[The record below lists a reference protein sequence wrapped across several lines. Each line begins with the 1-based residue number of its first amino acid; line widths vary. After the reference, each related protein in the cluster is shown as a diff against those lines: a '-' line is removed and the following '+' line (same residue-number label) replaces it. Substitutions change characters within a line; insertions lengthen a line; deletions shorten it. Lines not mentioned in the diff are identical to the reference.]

1 MIASLT
7 GTVQV
12 IHPLLVVVVVN
23 GIGYEVHVPQEV
35 SEKAGKDPLTLH
47 THQIFR
53 EDDQLLYGFLDLRVK
68 QFFRLLID
76 KVQGVGPKIAL
87 TLLDRVGVESLQGL
101 IAAKDVDGIS
111 KIKGI
116 GKKTAEKIVLELH
129 DLMGGAVTA
138 KREPVE
144 FKDALLALVA
154 LGYKNEEARAALSKV
169 QAAGAS
175 REQLL
180 KKALNELTGE
190 RK

>member
-23 GIGYEVHVPQEV
+23 GVGYEVHVTQEV
-35 SEKAGKDPLTLH
+35 SEKAGKDPITLH

-53 EDDQLLYGFLDLRVK
+53 EDDQLLYGFLDPRVK

-87 TLLDRVGVESLQGL
+87 TLLDRIGVESLQGL
-101 IAAKDVDGIS
+101 IAAKDVDGLS

-169 QAAGAS
+169 QAAGAT

-180 KKALNELTGE
+180 KKALNELTGG